1 LRRETIRRATGSFP
15 FRPRPKGLSGLA
27 VGAALSVFVAACS
40 GGSTT
45 PASHDGGHAR
55 DRSKANG
62 VRLSITPASGS
73 VDRRPQRGI
82 TVTAA
87 GGKISRVVVRT
98 RGNRVRGKLNAAGT
112 VWRSTWALNVSRR
125 YTVTA
130 TGVGGSGERVTRT
143 SSFRTFKPAKTF
155 SARIVQGSH
164 QTYGVGM
171 PIILYF
177 DRPIRNRKAVE
188 RALEVKTSKPVV
200 GAWYW
205 DGQCRLAPECLYFRP
220 RRYWKPHTRVSFT
233 AHLNGVK
240 GASGVYG
247 NHTLRQSFR
256 IGPSLTVV
264 VNTAGHYM
272 NVYRGRKRFAH
283 WPVSSGRPGDDTPNG
298 TYLTIEKGNPV
309 QMTGPGYSISVPWS
323 VRITWSG
330 EYLHDAYW
338 SVGDQGFSNVSHGCV
353 NMSPANAK
361 TFYKMA
367 VPGDPVKIKGSP
379 RSGQWDN
386 GWTMW
391 FLPWRR
397 YWRGS
402 ALNKAVRTGPSG
414 SEFVSP
420 RARARPRGRAS
431 P

>member
-1 LRRETIRRATGSFP
+1 ML
-15 FRPRPKGLSGLA
+15 GL
-27 VGAALSVFVAACS
+27 FVAGCS
-40 GGSTT
+40 GGSTP
-45 PASHDGGHAR
+45 PASPGGHP
-55 DRSKANG
+55 RSGPSANSMQ
-62 VRLSITPASGS
+62 LSITPVNGS
-73 VDRRPQRGI
+73 RDRHPGRGI

-87 GGKISRVVVRT
+87 GGRISSVVVRT
-98 RGNRVRGKLNAAGT
+98 RADRVKGRLNAAAT
-112 VWRSTWALNVSRR
+112 VWRSAWALNVSRR

-130 TGVGGSGERVTRT
+130 TGVGTSGERFTRT
-143 SSFRTFKPAKTF
+143 SSFRTFTPTKTF
-155 SARIVQGSH
+155 SPRIVEGSH

-177 DRPIRNRKAVE
+177 DRPISNRRAVE
-188 RALEVKTSKPVV
+188 RALEVRTSKPVV

-205 DGQCRLAPECLYFRP
+205 DGRCRLAPECLYFRP

-240 GASGVYG
+240 GAPGVYG
-247 NHTLRQSFR
+247 DHTLKQSFN
-256 IGPSLTVV
+256 IGRSVMAVV
-264 VNTAGHYM
+264 STSRHSM
-272 NVYRGRKRFAH
+272 NVYRGGKRFAH
-283 WPVSSGRPGDDTPNG
+283 WPISSGRPGDDTPNG

-338 SVGDQGFSNVSHGCV
+338 SVGDQGFANVSHGCV
-353 NMSPANAK
+353 NMSPANAE

-379 RSGQWDN
+379 RAGQWDN

-402 ALNKAVRTGPSG
+402 ALNKAVRTGPRG
-414 SEFVSP
+414 SRFVSP
-420 RARARPRGRAS
+420 RARA
-431 P
+431 